1 MSTVQKLR
9 DLLEW
14 QQLRRALKEKGV
26 DPNVIAEIGE
36 READSLGS
44 VELIMAFEEALG
56 ITLNSK

>member
-9 DLLEW
+9 DLPEW